1 MIEIEVPFVAG
12 KQSPRSTR
20 NGRSYRPA
28 QCQANGDSIAAALGT
43 QLIPDGP
50 LVVVIE
56 AWKKAKRARDIGTA
70 CMVKPDSDN
79 IAKLVQDALI
89 ADDQRVVG
97 LIVVKCYGA
106 EEKTRVRIF
115 PLDGPVG
122 IELFDTDGPATILIR
137 KKS

>member
-28 QCQANGDSIAAALGT
+28 KCQANGDSIAAALGT

-56 AWKKAKRARDIGTA
+56 AWKRPARKADMGKA
-70 CMVKPDSDN
+70 CVTKPDGDN

-115 PLDGPVG
+115 PLDGPVSV
-122 IELFDTDGPATILIR
+122 ELFDTDGPATILIR